1 MLDDLPLFNQPTA
14 PHNNTDTS
22 KEAGESIKPEINA
35 LCRRVLNA
43 IKQMPGGLTCDECEV
58 ILGLKHQTCSAR
70 INDLSTSQ
78 PPSIVNVT
86 LEDGSKLKRKTRSG
100 RKAFV
105 WVAAE

>member
-43 IKQMPGGLTCDECEV
+43 
-58 ILGLKHQTCSAR
+58 
-70 INDLSTSQ
+70 
-78 PPSIVNVT
+78 
-86 LEDGSKLKRKTRSG
+86 
-100 RKAFV
+100 
-105 WVAAE
+105 